1 MTRSRNNK
9 HEKRTLKKKKKNKI
23 RMSKRK
29 SSKNKRKRTKKKRK
43 MKINLQI
50 GGNIE
55 PIMARLLHTLERD
68 VIEYLPSTK
77 VVDTVESEKHYLEM
91 VDYIKLQEIINN
103 NENFKKSPK
112 IRKLFDYDLYEI
124 NNKDMYFVYKDFKCE
139 NIFKDVDKYY
149 IYILYFYL
157 MECNIT
163 RNDKIQQG
171 GQETIKEEADPE
183 PIPEPNSDPIPES
196 VPAADANAIVP
207 TPTPA
212 TDTPA
217 ADANAIVPAP
227 VDPAPV
233 DPAPSPAPVDPAP
246 AADTP
251 APSPAVPA
259 PAADATAADTAIVPA
274 IAPAADPAAADAPAA
289 EGDPPLIPENIPEIT
304 PPTPDVDE
312 DTGEK
317 SLPDDE
323 PDEPQKEDGNEEDGT
338 GDVLQEEMEQNE
350 MEKKDEPEES
360 EILDEGIELVSKPG
374 YERYEQKRSELNAQ
388 SDVVNGS
395 IKITNSDL
403 IKYKVN
409 WFKVCMGIDIFDTG
423 FENKV
428 NSKLEELGIRPFKRD
443 IFLEKVK
450 LILDDKNMTSNFK
463 NAIYERLMENCKEP
477 EDFINNKKKCEQSL
491 NGPLDK
497 FLGLFRKC
505 HEKDMKDNGEILYL
519 YDKYRTILNQN
530 TTIINNVDMILII
543 LNCEIRQRILSYHIS
558 IEIIRRRN
566 RKNKSIQSILE
577 NIYEID
583 KPVIKQV
590 EDELRNKLAQ
600 EKIERMKLVEQV
612 NRKEIEM
619 RKEQMLKKRD
629 PELINAI
636 LEKKRMEQ
644 FDGQSGIKDE
654 GVKKYIG
661 VNDRNTDNF
670 IDEHN
675 DMLKN
680 ETFIGGADPEGV
692 ETPGDETPDDGT
704 PDDETPADE
713 IPDGDETPDD
723 ENKIYSEILNGSEE
737 GTGKTTGNKGVA
749 TRNVRAA
756 FCKGIVERGSIK
768 ASDIHKG
775 ELINSCGSF

>member
-171 GQETIKEEADPE
+171 GQENIKGA
-183 PIPEPNSDPIPES
+183 EPNSDPIPES

-207 TPTPA
+207 TPA
-212 TDTPA
+212 ADTPA

-233 DPAPSPAPVDPAP
+233 DPTPVDPAPVDPAP

-251 APSPAVPA
+251 APSPAA
-259 PAADATAADTAIVPA
+259 DATADPAADATADPVAEDAS
-274 IAPAADPAAADAPAA
+274 APAAPAPAA

-304 PPTPDVDE
+304 PPTTDVDV

-360 EILDEGIELVSKPG
+360 EILDEGIELVNKPG
-374 YERYEQKRSELNAQ
+374 YEMYEQKRSELNAQ

-403 IKYKVN
+403 IKYKIN

-443 IFLEKVK
+443 IFLEKIK

-566 RKNKSIQSILE
+566 RKNKSIHSILE

-675 DMLKN
+675 GMLKN

-692 ETPGDETPDDGT
+692 ETPVDETPV
-704 PDDETPADE
+704 DE
-713 IPDGDETPDD
+713 IPDDDIPVDETLVDETPGD
-723 ENKIYSEILNGSEE
+723 ENKIDIDSEILEGREE
-737 GTGKTTGNKGVA
+737 GTGKTTGNKGGVA

-756 FCKGIVERGSIK
+756 FCKSIVERGSIK
-768 ASDIHKG
+768 ERDIHMG
-775 ELINSCGSF
+775 DLINSCGSF

>member
-1 MTRSRNNK
+1 
-9 HEKRTLKKKKKNKI
+9 
-23 RMSKRK
+23 
-29 SSKNKRKRTKKKRK
+29 
-43 MKINLQI
+43 
-50 GGNIE
+50 
-55 PIMARLLHTLERD
+55 
-68 VIEYLPSTK
+68 
-77 VVDTVESEKHYLEM
+77 
-91 VDYIKLQEIINN
+91 
-103 NENFKKSPK
+103 
-112 IRKLFDYDLYEI
+112 
-124 NNKDMYFVYKDFKCE
+124 
-139 NIFKDVDKYY
+139 
-149 IYILYFYL
+149 
-157 MECNIT
+157 
-163 RNDKIQQG
+163 
-171 GQETIKEEADPE
+171 
-183 PIPEPNSDPIPES
+183 
-196 VPAADANAIVP
+196 
-207 TPTPA
+207 
-212 TDTPA
+212 
-217 ADANAIVPAP
+217 
-227 VDPAPV
+227 
-233 DPAPSPAPVDPAP
+233 
-246 AADTP
+246 
-251 APSPAVPA
+251 
-259 PAADATAADTAIVPA
+259 
-274 IAPAADPAAADAPAA
+274 
-289 EGDPPLIPENIPEIT
+289 
-304 PPTPDVDE
+304 
-312 DTGEK
+312 
-317 SLPDDE
+317 
-323 PDEPQKEDGNEEDGT
+323 
-338 GDVLQEEMEQNE
+338 MEQNE

-360 EILDEGIELVSKPG
+360 EILDEGIELVNKPG
-374 YERYEQKRSELNAQ
+374 YEMYEQKRSELNAQ

-403 IKYKVN
+403 IKYKIN

-443 IFLEKVK
+443 IFLEKIK

-505 HEKDMKDNGEILYL
+505 HEKDMKDNDEILYL

-566 RKNKSIQSILE
+566 RKNKSIHSILE

-654 GVKKYIG
+654 GVKKFIG

-675 DMLKN
+675 GMLKN

-692 ETPGDETPDDGT
+692 ETPS
-704 PDDETPADE
+704 
-713 IPDGDETPDD
+713 D
-723 ENKIYSEILNGSEE
+723 ENQIDSEILKGREE
-737 GTGKTTGNKGVA
+737 DTGKTTGNKGGVA
-749 TRNVRAA
+749 TSKVRAE
-756 FCKGIVERGSIK
+756 FCKSIVERGSIK
-768 ASDIHKG
+768 AGDIHAG